1 MRLTV
6 LTVLAALAIATTA
19 AGTAEAVVCKTAG
32 VPKGCTAAAPA
43 GNAAGA
49 AAASPVEVSAA
60 SAAPERQVAGRA
72 PTGAA
77 SVADRAGLL
86 RGAPQA
92 MAG

>member
-32 VPKGCTAAAPA
+32 VPKGFTAAAPA

-49 AAASPVEVSAA
+49 AAARP
-60 SAAPERQVAGRA
+60 GRGVG
-72 PTGAA
+72 GA
-77 SVADRAGLL
+77 
-86 RGAPQA
+86 GAPGGG
-92 MAG
+92 AGANRGGVGR